1 MLQFYYNLIARQI
14 EASAE
19 PRLLPVSLMRPQVEF
34 ETLKQTSIYFVCFIT
49 YVGGEEAEEEEEV
62 TPAGFIRIT
71 VSNINQ
77 LPQKH
82 RLQN

>member
-1 MLQFYYNLIARQI
+1 
-14 EASAE
+14 
-19 PRLLPVSLMRPQVEF
+19 MRPHVEF
-34 ETLKQTSIYFVCFIT
+34 ETLKQTSIYLVCFIT
-49 YVGGEEAEEEEEV
+49 YVGGEEAEGEEAEEEEEEV

>member
-34 ETLKQTSIYFVCFIT
+34 ETLKQTSIYLVCFIT
-49 YVGGEEAEEEEEV
+49 YVGGEEAEEEEV